1 MIKYYFYGMLDGF
14 KEIQKNYIFENLASV
29 KSFQKHTIYII
40 EDAVLKEEN
49 NEKWRVKRK

>member
-1 MIKYYFYGMLDGF
+1 MIKYYFHGMLDGF